1 MNKEFSEREMAVV
14 PAVRVYVLA
23 VLLILVVCGGYAIQ
37 ALSGKEPATP
47 EAAVVTLESEPV
59 QGKALAKVYVSGAV
73 AVPGL
78 YQVEQGMRV
87 ADVLALAGGVDESAD
102 LQKVNLAQKC
112 KDGMQIKVPNRKVLT
127 AKNQSSRAVAGA
139 GDPVL
144 SLNDASQAELD
155 RLPGISPVLA
165 RRIVQY
171 RTEHGAF
178 HSMQEL
184 LQIPGMNETLLARLQ
199 GRLAL

>member
-1 MNKEFSEREMAVV
+1 MAVM

-37 ALSGKEPATP
+37 SLSGKESTTSLETAVKL
-47 EAAVVTLESEPV
+47 EAEPV

-78 YQVEQGMRV
+78 YQVEPGMRV
-87 ADVLALAGGVDESAD
+87 SDVLALAGGVDESAD

-112 KDGMQIKVPNRKVLT
+112 KDGMQVKVPSRKALA

-139 GDPVL
+139 GAPAIF
-144 SLNDASQAELD
+144 LNVASEAELD
-155 RLPGISPVLA
+155 RLPGVSPVLA

-171 RTEHGAF
+171 RTEHGSF

-184 LQIPGMNETLLARLQ
+184 LQIPGINETLLERLQ